1 MLLGEVRND
10 KIISRVGR
18 SKPSLRR
25 DACFL
30 LFKTQPLHGMLYGV
44 LGIALGLALYEIGE
58 LRERLD
64 HVEDVLSI
72 SAEKE
77 ALREEEKAAEKMVV
91 SAHRK

>member
-1 MLLGEVRND
+1 MTKLYRVLGV
-10 KIISRVGR
+10 V
-18 SKPSLRR
+18 SLACGVI
-25 DACFL
+25 ACFL

-58 LRERLD
+58 LRERVD

-77 ALREEEKAAEKMVV
+77 ALREEEKAAEKMAV